1 MTVTTCFDLEHHQS
15 ILSDLSSRGLCLF
28 QWIRLA
34 KYAAEGDVT
43 KGYIALELELK
54 EVL

>member
-1 MTVTTCFDLEHHQS
+1 MTVTTRFDHHQS

-54 EVL
+54 EIL